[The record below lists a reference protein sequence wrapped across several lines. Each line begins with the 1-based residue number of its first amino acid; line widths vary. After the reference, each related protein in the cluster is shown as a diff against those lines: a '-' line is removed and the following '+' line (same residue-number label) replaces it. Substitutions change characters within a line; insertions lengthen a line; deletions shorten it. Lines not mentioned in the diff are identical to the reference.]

1 MAGRVAAAGA
11 FGRGVTEAADKT
23 AANDGDT
30 PVYNLFKFTVP
41 ADDKTFF
48 CESGKYNFTTS
59 LVNEAGTL
67 SMNLDRSKNNDGE
80 VYAVEIY
87 KNQATY

>member
-23 AANDGDT
+23 AVNDGDT

-41 ADDKTFF
+41 ADDKTVF

-59 LVNEAGTL
+59 LANEAGTL
-67 SMNLDRSKNNDGE
+67 SMNLDRSKNNDAK
-80 VYAVEIY
+80 YMR
-87 KNQATY
+87 

>member
-11 FGRGVTEAADKT
+11 FYRGVTEAADKT

-48 CESGKYNFTTS
+48 AK
-59 LVNEAGTL
+59 AGNIIL
-67 SMNLDRSKNNDGE
+67 RPRLPMKPVHYL
-80 VYAVEIY
+80 
-87 KNQATY
+87 